1 MINSRSRACR
11 EDVMAQTA
19 EARHATI
26 SVRTGRKKKASSD
39 EYVERQLRLRTVPDF
54 MQVFSEEGSFKN
66 AKDLRI
72 KLSEYFDGLL
82 ASGRTPTASGMSLT
96 LGFPTQSSLRKE
108 AGRDD
113 EIGLVLT
120 AALTY
125 LETIRNEDLLSG
137 GPATTGIMFDLK
149 NNHDWKDKTETV
161 IEERTDSL
169 TLLVQS
175 LQGKVL
181 RPKILIEE
189 GEFTAVHDVREP
201 VGIPRYRAEDII

>member
-1 MINSRSRACR
+1 MINSRSRASR

-19 EARHATI
+19 EARHTTI
-26 SVRTGRKKKASSD
+26 SVQRGRKKRASSD

-54 MQVFSEEGSFKN
+54 MQVFSEEGTFKN

-72 KLSEYFDGLL
+72 RLSEYFDGLL
-82 ASGRTPTASGMSLT
+82 ASGRTPTASGMSLM
-96 LGFPTQSSLRKE
+96 LGFPTQRSLRKE

-189 GEFTAVHDVREP
+189 GEFTAVHDVMEP

>member
-1 MINSRSRACR
+1 
-11 EDVMAQTA
+11 MAQTA

-26 SVRTGRKKKASSD
+26 SIRKGRKKKASSD

-189 GEFTAVHDVREP
+189 GEFTAVHDVMEP